1 MSPGAEPLGSRAE
14 SFWAALENADEHSA
28 VAQVNEA
35 LDRGFAPEDVLLEV
49 IAPAQRR
56 VGVRWA
62 ENRLTVAQ
70 EHAATAVSDRAV
82 TAVAAH
88 PAARVPARLGRVAVA
103 CADGEWHTLPARLVA
118 EVLRLRGWHVDFLG
132 AHVAT
137 RHLVSHL
144 HSTGPDAV
152 ALSCSLPVRL
162 PVAHAAVTACRA
174 AGVPVLAGGA
184 GFGPG
189 GRYAR
194 LLGADAW
201 ARQRPRR
208 GRAPR
213 GGHRAPVRAP
223 PTAEEALPHLA
234 DREHVL
240 VEEASRRLVD
250 EVMAVLPERFPR
262 SRECTGQPAGVHRG
276 GPPPRRGVPGGR
288 ALHRRSGAVR
298 GLHRV
303 DGPDHGRPE
312 PSRPGPVRGAG
323 DHGRDLPRA
332 APRLGVHRRGTGR
345 ARPRTPFPLNGIH
358 PGEGERVRSA
368 SAAEGR
374 RGPPMSGGVRRRRL
388 PGPPGVRSRPAAPA
402 GPPPS
407 AGC

>member
-1 MSPGAEPLGSRAE
+1 MSPGTEALGSRME
-14 SFWAALENADEHSA
+14 DFWTALENADERSA
-28 VAQVNEA
+28 VAQVTEA
-35 LDRGFAPEDVLLEV
+35 LDQGFAPEDVLLEV

-82 TAVAAH
+82 TAVADH
-88 PAARVPARLGRVAVA
+88 PAARVPARLGRAAVA

-132 AHVAT
+132 AHVSA
-137 RHLVSHL
+137 RQLVSHL

-184 GFGPG
+184 GFGPD

-201 ARQRPRR
+201 AGSARDAAERLAA
-208 GRAPR
+208 GIAPPP
-213 GGHRAPVRAP
+213 ALP

-234 DREHVL
+234 DREHAL
-240 VEEASRRLVD
+240 VDEARGRLVD
-250 EVMAVLPERFPR
+250 DVMAVLPERFPQL
-262 SRECTGQPAGVHRG
+262 REYAGRQREYTVED
-276 GPPPRRGVPGGR
+276 
-288 ALHRRSGAVR
+288 
-298 GLHRV
+298 LHRV
-303 DGPDHGRPE
+303 VEYLVAALYVDDPGLFEDFTAWTGRIMTA
-312 PSRPGPVRGAG
+312 RNLPVDALSAVLEAMADAFRE
-323 DHGRDLPRA
+323 LPRA
-332 APRLGVHRRGTGR
+332 AAYIAAARGSLDR
-345 ARPRTPFPLNGIH
+345 EL
-358 PGEGERVRSA
+358 RS
-368 SAAEGR
+368 
-374 RGPPMSGGVRRRRL
+374 
-388 PGPPGVRSRPAAPA
+388 
-402 GPPPS
+402 PS
-407 AGC
+407 P

>member
-28 VAQVNEA
+28 VAQVDEA

-88 PAARVPARLGRVAVA
+88 PAARVPARLGRVTVA

-132 AHVAT
+132 AHVST

-162 PVAHAAVTACRA
+162 PVAHTAVTACRA

-201 ARQRPRR
+201 AGSAR
-208 GRAPR
+208 GAAERLAAGIAPPS
-213 GGHRAPVRAP
+213 ALP

-234 DREHVL
+234 DREHAL

-262 SRECTGQPAGVHRG
+262 SRECTGRQREYTVED
-276 GPPPRRGVPGGR
+276 
-288 ALHRRSGAVR
+288 
-298 GLHRV
+298 LHRV
-303 DGPDHGRPE
+303 VEYLVAALYVDDPGLFEGFTVWTGRIMAA
-312 PSRPGPVRGAG
+312 RNLPVQALSAVLETMAG
-323 DHGRDLPRA
+323 TFRELPRA
-332 APRLGVHRRGTGR
+332 SAYIAAARAALGRELRSPSPESAPGRG
-345 ARPRTPFPLNGIH
+345 NG
-358 PGEGERVRSA
+358 
-368 SAAEGR
+368 
-374 RGPPMSGGVRRRRL
+374 
-388 PGPPGVRSRPAAPA
+388 
-402 GPPPS
+402 S
-407 AGC
+407 AG